1 MMFSPSVCSMTPSLP
16 VMFFWDSPF
25 TSFTNEQPS
34 IHWLIFQSIVSTQ
47 NRFNSSISI
56 CSPTILHHSSDLG
69 ISPTIFPFS
78 IIFHY
83 PISSHLPG
91 ECDAS
96 AFSLRKYLV
105 DALVRP
111 SSLEDAQ
118 QLALRLLSQALDA
131 ATLLSASALA
141 PAPDAESYAAKAP
154 VEIFAKY
161 VTWRRKRMEE
171 I

>member
-78 IIFHY
+78 IIFHH
-83 PISSHLPG
+83 PISSHPG

-131 ATLLSASALA
+131 AMLLSASALA
-141 PAPDAESYAAKAP
+141 PAPDAESYAARAP

>member
-1 MMFSPSVCSMTPSLP
+1 MFGAFGTGRRPHQHFSLWRISGPSKGPSKGPSYQIVKRMMFSPSVCSMTPSLP

-78 IIFHY
+78 IIQSA
-83 PISSHLPG
+83 PIQVNVMLPL
-91 ECDAS
+91 S
-96 AFSLRKYLV
+96 ACGSTWWMPWSVPAAWKM
-105 DALVRP
+105 P
-111 SSLEDAQ
+111 SS
-118 QLALRLLSQALDA
+118 
-131 ATLLSASALA
+131 
-141 PAPDAESYAAKAP
+141 
-154 VEIFAKY
+154 
-161 VTWRRKRMEE
+161 WRCGC
-171 I
+171 